1 MSVLRSHLLPRSS
14 LYLAPDLGIF
24 FPLGENFLLKWHFFP
39 FRLKHQNEASFF
51 FPLKVKTSEDT
62 KTARHLL
69 LSLRSLATL
78 DFPVAEIQRRKM
90 AFIQDESIPLGIV
103 H

>member
-1 MSVLRSHLLPRSS
+1 MENARLCFDRVILLLSHLFKTFVLKQIR
-14 LYLAPDLGIF
+14 
-24 FPLGENFLLKWHFFP
+24 ENYII
-39 FRLKHQNEASFF
+39 KHHFF
-51 FPLKVKTSEDT
+51 FPLKIKTSEDT

-90 AFIQDESIPLGIV
+90 AFIQGESIPLGIV